1 MEKWLNNVEERREL
15 LIFHVKSKIKDECI
29 KEFTLKSLEKAPN
42 YFWER
47 PSSTTGKWHPK
58 DEYVEGS
65 LILHVVKSIK
75 MAQSILR
82 GMSPEDWA
90 NFSLKYS
97 PSASIEFLE
106 DCFYSAIILHDLF
119 SSGLPNQIYK
129 KNGKISTDPLH
140 TIYPRQVLKDI
151 EIKMHPDY
159 TMSKMAEEYEWFNA
173 IMILIEGH
181 YGKWSCL
188 PQIKPKDI
196 PSWNLY
202 MVDYIVSRNFVQIEL
217 GEEDVNMT

>member
-1 MEKWLNNVEERREL
+1 MEKWLNNTEARKKVL
-15 LIFHVKSKIKDECI
+15 VSHINSKIQNECVKD
-29 KEFTLKSLEKAPN
+29 FTLKSLEKAPD

-58 DEYVEGS
+58 DEFVKGG
-65 LILHVVKSIK
+65 LVLHVVKSIK
-75 MAQSILR
+75 LAQSILR

-90 NFSLKYS
+90 NFSSKYL
-97 PSASIEFLE
+97 PGANIEFLE

-119 SSGLPNQIYK
+119 SSGFSNQIYK
-129 KNGKISTDPLH
+129 KNGEISTDPMH
-140 TIYPRQVLKDI
+140 AVYPRQALKTI
-151 EIKMHPDY
+151 EVKIAQNYNVKK
-159 TMSKMAEEYEWFNA
+159 TAEECDWFNV

-202 MVDYIVSRNFVQIEL
+202 MVDYIASRNFVQIEL
-217 GEEDVNMT
+217 DEEDINMD